1 MKYDDERFKQVE
13 EEKQQQLNNIN
24 QTYNDLLQERNNL
37 TNQQNE
43 LINQWQTTQNENLDK
58 RLAYQQDLINQQKQ
72 DAEKAYQKEAKSA
85 YTDYRKENDQYG
97 VSREQQVAS
106 GLGNTGYSE
115 SSRVNMYNTYQN
127 RLSNAKQSMD
137 TAYRE
142 FDNAIR
148 EAQLQNDVT
157 KAENALTA
165 LQQKLNI
172 SLEAFNYKS
181 TTQGDLLTRQQNI
194 NDSYYNRYQ
203 NVLNQINYEK
213 QQEEAIRQYNE
224 NMAYQRERAAVAD
237 AQWQKEYDL
246 SRSKARASSGGGSSY
261 STANYG
267 GLYETPQE
275 EQKSG
280 GILQSAFNTI
290 SNLLGGAAQ
299 KAQGTQ
305 KAQQYDEND
314 YFKGT
319 TQLKYTTDKNGKKIG
334 AVQKVDANGKT
345 TSMSNSNGL
354 KVKDVYNAIGESV
367 PYNTF
372 TEKSMGNQTV
382 WKVGNDYYMYYDQGG
397 TGGYVPIT
405 TQVNNYLNNRKS
417 TYSSGGRKDNATK
430 SSTTTK
436 STPTYNIARN
446 SGVTVSKNYKK

>member
-1 MKYDDERFKQVE
+1 MNYDDERFKQVE

-24 QTYNDLLQERNNL
+24 QTYNDLMQERNTL

-58 RLAYQQDLINQQKQ
+58 QLAYQQDLINQQKQ
-72 DAEKAYQKEAKSA
+72 QAEKSYQKEAKSA

-181 TTQGDLLTRQQNI
+181 QTQSDLLTRQQNI

-203 NVLNQINYEK
+203 NVLNQINYEN
-213 QQEEAIRQYNE
+213 QQQEAIRQYNE
-224 NMAYQRERAAVAD
+224 NMAYQRERAKVAD

-246 SRSKARASSGGGSSY
+246 SRSKARASSGGSGGGSYYNS
-261 STANYG
+261 G
-267 GLYETPQE
+267 GLVDGTGTGELVEGQT
-275 EQKSG
+275 S
-280 GILQSAFNTI
+280 S
-290 SNLLGGAAQ
+290 
-299 KAQGTQ
+299 GTQ
-305 KAQQYDEND
+305 QFGEND

-319 TQLKYTTDKNGKKIG
+319 TQLKYVVDEQTGKNLG
-334 AVQKVDANGKT
+334 AVQKVDKSGSKLA
-345 TSMSNSNGL
+345 MSNTKDSL
-354 KVKDVYNAIGESV
+354 KVGDIFAEPPTNEITHKNM
-367 PYNTF
+367 
-372 TEKSMGNQTV
+372 KNQTV
-382 WKVGNDYYMYYDQGG
+382 WKVGNDYYMYYDVGN
-397 TGGYVPIT
+397 TGKYVPIT
-405 TQVNNYLNNRKS
+405 DMVNDYLKTGRKYS
-417 TYSSGGRKDNATK
+417 TSTATKSGNSGGGRKDNTT
-430 SSTTTK
+430 TTTK
-436 STPTYNIARN
+436 KST
-446 SGVTVSKNYKK
+446 VTKPYTIGIVNNKSSYKKIG

>member
-37 TNQQNE
+37 TTQQNE

-72 DAEKAYQKEAKSA
+72 DAEKSYKKEAKSA

-181 TTQGDLLTRQQNI
+181 QTTGDLLTRQQNV
-194 NDSYYNRYQ
+194 NDTYYNRYQ

-246 SRSKARASSGGGSSY
+246 SRSKLKASSGGS
-261 STANYG
+261 
-267 GLYETPQE
+267 
-275 EQKSG
+275 SG
-280 GILQSAFNTI
+280 GGI
-290 SNLLGGAAQ
+290 SLYSGTPLTQTETQTGTDLT
-299 KAQGTQ
+299 GTQ
-305 KAQQYDEND
+305 PQYSETD

-319 TQLKYTTDKNGKKIG
+319 TQPKFVTDSNGNRINL
-334 AVQKVDANGKT
+334 QKVNTSGKNIA
-345 TSMSNSNGL
+345 MSNTSDSL
-354 KVKDVYNAIGESV
+354 KVKDVFGDSLKNNET
-367 PYNTF
+367 N
-372 TEKSMGNQTV
+372 KNMKNQTI
-382 WKVGNDYYMYYDQGG
+382 WKAGNGYYIYVDGANGYYTDV
-397 TGGYVPIT
+397 TNE
-405 TQVNNYLNNRKS
+405 VNNYLKNNKS
-417 TYSSGGRKDNATK
+417 SYAAGGKHDNSVASGGRK
-430 SSTTTK
+430 
-436 STPTYNIARN
+436 
-446 SGVTVSKNYKK
+446 G

>member
-72 DAEKAYQKEAKSA
+72 DAEKAYQREAKSA

-181 TTQGDLLTRQQNI
+181 QTTGDLLTRQQNI

-246 SRSKARASSGGGSSY
+246 SRSKVKASSGGGGGGISLTSGTPLTSGGTGTELSS
-261 STANYG
+261 G
-267 GLYETPQE
+267 GTTPQYTE
-275 EQKSG
+275 
-280 GILQSAFNTI
+280 A
-290 SNLLGGAAQ
+290 
-299 KAQGTQ
+299 
-305 KAQQYDEND
+305 D

-319 TQLKYTTDKNGKKIG
+319 TQPKFVTDSKGNRINL
-334 AVQKVDANGKT
+334 QKVDTGGKNIA
-345 TSMSNSNGL
+345 MSNTSDSL
-354 KVKDVYNAIGESV
+354 KVKDVFGDSLFNNET
-367 PYNTF
+367 N
-372 TEKSMGNQTV
+372 KNMKNQTI
-382 WKVGNDYYMYYDQGG
+382 WKAGNGYYIYVDGANGYYTDVTNEVNKYLKNNKSSYAAGG
-397 TGGYVPIT
+397 KHDNSVA
-405 TQVNNYLNNRKS
+405 
-417 TYSSGGRKDNATK
+417 SGGRK
-430 SSTTTK
+430 
-436 STPTYNIARN
+436 
-446 SGVTVSKNYKK
+446 G